1 MCSCDALSFAH
12 DGWLATRCSLCSR
25 TICKPLQEPSAAKER
40 QSKSRVDDD
49 VDDED
54 EDCKKIHTRSR
65 RIKQSRYTCAHGN
78 EENEHLFQ
86 IFAKKG
92 SKQEKILHDTMAVKV
107 VVGSS
112 NSRVK

>member
-49 VDDED
+49 VDDDDDDGKDDDDDDED
-54 EDCKKIHTRSR
+54 EDCKKIQTRSR
-65 RIKQSRYTCAHGN
+65 RIKQSRYTCAHRN

-86 IFAKKG
+86 IFAKKKAT
-92 SKQEKILHDTMAVKV
+92 SKRRYCTTRWQ
-107 VVGSS
+107 
-112 NSRVK
+112 